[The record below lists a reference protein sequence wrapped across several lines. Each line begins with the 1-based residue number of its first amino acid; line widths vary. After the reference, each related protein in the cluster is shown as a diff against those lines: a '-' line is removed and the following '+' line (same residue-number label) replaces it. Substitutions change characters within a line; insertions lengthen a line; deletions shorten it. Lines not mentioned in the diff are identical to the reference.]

1 MEKTKVIFKK
11 EYNPY
16 TKSWDV
22 FAVFPEFKASYG
34 KLQCF
39 TSEGWTECSYDY
51 YATAKKASPDEYA
64 NTLEYLGK
72 VFDGSD
78 GDDPLELVVIQ
89 KISTKMYDAIL
100 ENWRS

>member
-11 EYNPY
+11 EYNSY

-34 KLQCF
+34 NLQCF
-39 TSEGWTECSYDY
+39 TSEGWTECSYGY
-51 YATAKKASPDEYA
+51 YATAKKASSDEYA

-78 GDDPLELVVIQ
+78 GDDPLELVVVQ
-89 KISTKMYDAIL
+89 KISTKMYNAIL